1 MRVGRA
7 NWVAITR
14 TERRGAAIFGLLI
27 AIFVVRFF
35 VDTPG
40 LSLVFLAIFPIVLAA
55 FALGRDAALLCGAL
69 AAVLSVVVPILS
81 PGTDVT
87 TSAQIVGGVFRT
99 VVFVGLAALV
109 SSLIERAADLR
120 RRLTDAEEDVR
131 ELESLRAALTSPE
144 LPAVDGL
151 AIATS
156 YTPADG
162 PVAGDFFLVGPAAD
176 DTVLVVVGDVV
187 GHGLAAARRAS
198 FVRATISVFA
208 EYTHDPMAILR
219 LVNTAIAEREPGTEY
234 VTALCAVFARDR
246 SMVTWASAGHPPP
259 WDLDRAEPLAVARPC
274 LPLGIQP
281 SLAGEATTTHLRPG
295 GGLLLY
301 TDGLP
306 EARTARRDRAR
317 LLFGE
322 QAARDTLRRLRGAS
336 PQEIVSALRS
346 AAVDHAE
353 GTPADDLCLVAVR
366 REPDRAAQPQ
376 AA

>member
-1 MRVGRA
+1 MRE
-7 NWVAITR
+7 AITR
-14 TERRGAAIFGLLI
+14 TERRGAAIFGLLL

-55 FALGRDAALLCGAL
+55 FALGRDAALICGAL
-69 AAVLSVVVPILS
+69 AAALSVVVPILS
-81 PGTDVT
+81 PGTDVS
-87 TSAQIVGGVFRT
+87 TSAQIVGGIFRT
-99 VVFVGLAALV
+99 VVFVGLGALV
-109 SSLIERAADLR
+109 SMLIERAADLR
-120 RRLTDAEEDVR
+120 RRLTDSEEEVR
-131 ELESLRAALTSPE
+131 ELESLRAALISPE

-151 AIATS
+151 SIATS

-162 PVAGDFFLVGPAAD
+162 PVAGDFFLVAPAAS

-187 GHGLAAARRAS
+187 GHGLTAARRAS
-198 FVRATISVFA
+198 FVRATISLFA
-208 EYTHDPMAILR
+208 EHTNDPMSILR
-219 LVNTAIAEREPGTEY
+219 LANAAIAEREPGTEY
-234 VTALCAVFARDR
+234 VTALCAIFAPDR
-246 SMVTWASAGHPPP
+246 STVTWASAGHPPP
-259 WDLDRAEPLAVARPC
+259 WDLDRAEPLAMARHC
-274 LPLGIQP
+274 IPLGIQP
-281 SLAGEATTTHLRPG
+281 SLDGEPMTASLRPG

-306 EARTARRDRAR
+306 EARTARRDGAR
-317 LLFGE
+317 RLFGE
-322 QAARDTLRRLRGAS
+322 QAARDALRGLRGAS

-366 REPDRAAQPQ
+366 RAPPSATRSARPAQPQ